1 MEIGRGDGGGL
12 CGRRGRETT
21 SVVHSMHLVDVHN
34 IYTDIRWY
42 IHDTYKNSLVGIHC
56 AHRVTVTGVRRVGTE
71 KHVNGG
77 NNIYC
82 I

>member
-1 MEIGRGDGGGL
+1 MYIIYIQTSGGKY
-12 CGRRGRETT
+12 
-21 SVVHSMHLVDVHN
+21 V
-34 IYTDIRWY
+34 
-42 IHDTYKNSLVGIHC
+42 HDTNKTSLVGIHC

-71 KHVNGG
+71 KHVGGG